1 MKLLIIYIVL
11 NIVNVLIQTIK
22 SITTIKGGKMVASI
36 ANAVAYG
43 LYTVVVVYMMCDLP
57 LWLKAVII
65 GLCNLVGVYVVK
77 AIEEKKRKDKIW
89 KIEVTTK
96 SLNVPVIVDLLNAK
110 NISYNYV
117 DIRNNE
123 TIFNIYANTQKDSAE
138 VKNIIDQFE
147 VKYFVTETKIL

>member
-36 ANAVAYG
+36 TNAVAYG

-96 SLNVPVIVDLLNAK
+96 SLNVPAIVSLLDTK

-117 DIRNNE
+117 DIKNNE

>member
-22 SITTIKGGKMVASI
+22 SITTIKGGKAVASI
-36 ANAVAYG
+36 TNAVAYG

-65 GLCNLVGVYVVK
+65 GLCNLVGVYIVK
-77 AIEEKKRKDKIW
+77 AIEEKKRKDKVW

-117 DIRNNE
+117 DIKNNE

>member
-1 MKLLIIYIVL
+1 MKLLIIYITL
-11 NIVNVLIQTIK
+11 NIINVLIQTIK
-22 SITTIKGGKMVASI
+22 SIATIKGGKVMASLT
-36 ANAVAYG
+36 NATAYG

-65 GLCNLVGVYVVK
+65 GLCNLVGVYAVK

-89 KIEVTTK
+89 KIEITTNN
-96 SLNVPVIVDLLNAK
+96 SNVPNIITLLDEK

-117 DIRNNE
+117 NIKNDE
-123 TIFNIYANTQKDSAE
+123 TIFNIYANSQSDSVE
-138 VKNIIDQFE
+138 VKKIINQFK